1 MAYKKKVVKKTS
13 PATTNPLVGGLL
25 GQFLGGYG
33 TNLLGSSGGPSKTV
47 TKFYGKKKKG

>member
-13 PATTNPLVGGLL
+13 PAPTANPLVGGLL

-33 TNLLGSSGGPSKTV
+33 TNLLGASGGPTKTV
-47 TKFYGKKKKG
+47 TKFFKKGK